1 MPFWT
6 AWGPLSTFRPTF
18 AKGSMCSSGWST
30 PGPPLAAGTPR
41 PFLLPPGHSGLA
53 RTATK
58 PILVRLSDPIQLLQT
73 CQTGEGRVHFRG
85 FLSNPLQRS
94 NVLRNLT
101 RLHRQNFFV
110 ASPQPVPAPALF
122 RPNCLLFQ
130 ANLRCIGA
138 HICISGKLAH
148 CIWWRKVNSK
158 SQQLKIIW
166 LYVVL
171 TWR

>member
-6 AWGPLSTFRPTF
+6 AWGPLWTFRPTF
-18 AKGSMCSSGWST
+18 AKGPMCSSGWST

-94 NVLRNLT
+94 NVLRSLT
-101 RLHRQNFFV
+101 RLHRQNFFCGL
-110 ASPQPVPAPALF
+110 APA
-122 RPNCLLFQ
+122 RAC
-130 ANLRCIGA
+130 ACIVPTKLSLV
-138 HICISGKLAH
+138 SGKSQMYRRTHLH
-148 CIWWRKVNSK
+148 FWKTCSLYLMTKSK
-158 SQQLKIIW
+158 L
-166 LYVVL
+166 
-171 TWR
+171 